1 MPKLN
6 VKVIS
11 DPFSPKRFYET
22 FLFLGF
28 FFFFVFARKV

>member
-22 FLFLGF
+22 FLFLVF
-28 FFFFVFARKV
+28 LVFARKV